1 MTNCCMCGLPVDAH
15 SPGKERNCLIKIS
28 KLLDK
33 IQDNQNIILEGTWHY
48 SLRHPESKT
57 KGDKTL

>member
-1 MTNCCMCGLPVDAH
+1 MGNCCICGDDIDGH
-15 SPGKERNCLIKIS
+15 SEGKSRNCLIKIS
-28 KLLDK
+28 KTLDT
-33 IQDNQNIILEGTWHY
+33 IADNQNIILQDTWHY